1 MVITIFCSWN
11 LQKPQ
16 SIVKK
21 RLDIDLMDE
30 ASKHVGNTIFQK
42 ACNKWKK
49 STEQNLIFCFQVCT
63 DVSITFSKSNQRK
76 QATVWKLTILASV
89 EATEIARNRQMK
101 ELHSFP

>member
-21 RLDIDLMDE
+21 RLDIDLMDG

-42 ACNKWKK
+42 ACESERKAQNK
-49 STEQNLIFCFQVCT
+49 T
-63 DVSITFSKSNQRK
+63 
-76 QATVWKLTILASV
+76 
-89 EATEIARNRQMK
+89 
-101 ELHSFP
+101 